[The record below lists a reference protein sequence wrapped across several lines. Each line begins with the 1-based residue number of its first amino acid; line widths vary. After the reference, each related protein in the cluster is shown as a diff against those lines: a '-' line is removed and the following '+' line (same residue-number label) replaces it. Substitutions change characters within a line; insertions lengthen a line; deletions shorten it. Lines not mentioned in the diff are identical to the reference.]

1 MTSRS
6 ASPRWLLVCLVAS
19 ALVAGCGEDDG
30 TDLDSEDDARRAY
43 LGLDGSIEKS
53 LDLGM
58 DGFNAASSANISP
71 QMGVGD
77 VDGTIVV
84 DGQVDQ
90 GASDNKG
97 MRLTVALDHY
107 TDGPVERVD
116 DEDIE
121 IVYSTEGELP
131 NLDISLRNIPNGTL
145 EGTLVGT
152 YQMEGDIEGTATL
165 NLSFSG
171 TIEDDGSGGVSRTV
185 GGTHVTGQAISGDA
199 HYDVD
204 VTL

>member
-1 MTSRS
+1 MLSR
-6 ASPRWLLVCLVAS
+6 RLLPCLFTC
-19 ALVAGCGEDDG
+19 ALVVGCGDDGG

-58 DGFNAASSANISP
+58 QGFNMASSANISP
-71 QMGVGD
+71 QMAMGD

-90 GASDNKG
+90 GNSDNKG

-121 IVYSTEGELP
+121 IIYSTDGTLP
-131 NLDISLRNIPNGTL
+131 DLDISLRDIPNGTI

-185 GGTHVTGQAISGDA
+185 GGTHVTGEAVSGDS
-199 HYDVD
+199 HYDID